1 MSWRMYI
8 FGGYMSLEA
17 LFLLI
22 LTGCLLPWMA
32 WVSTVLI
39 KIEIRLARGDA
50 VLDNVED
57 QLEDHEQRIR
67 ALERR

>member
-1 MSWRMYI
+1 
-8 FGGYMSLEA
+8 MSLEA

-32 WVSTVLI
+32 WFSTVLI

-50 VLDNVED
+50 VLDNVETTLD
-57 QLEDHEQRIR
+57 DHEQRIR
-67 ALERR
+67 ALESYH

>member
-1 MSWRMYI
+1 
-8 FGGYMSLEA
+8 MSLEA
-17 LFLLI
+17 LSLLI

-50 VLDNVED
+50 VLDNVEAT
-57 QLEDHEQRIR
+57 LADHEQRIR
-67 ALERR
+67 ALESHH

>member
-1 MSWRMYI
+1 
-8 FGGYMSLEA
+8 MSLEA

-39 KIEIRLARGDA
+39 KIEIRLARGDE
-50 VLDNVED
+50 VLDNVEEKLD
-57 QLEDHEQRIR
+57 DHEQRIR
-67 ALERR
+67 ALESKS

>member
-1 MSWRMYI
+1 
-8 FGGYMSLEA
+8 MSLEA

-32 WVSTVLI
+32 LVSTVLI

>member
-1 MSWRMYI
+1 MT
-8 FGGYMSLEA
+8 LEA
-17 LFLLI
+17 MFLLI

-32 WVSTVLI
+32 WGSTVLI

-57 QLEDHEQRIR
+57 RLEDHEQRIR

>member
-1 MSWRMYI
+1 
-8 FGGYMSLEA
+8 
-17 LFLLI
+17 
-22 LTGCLLPWMA
+22 MA

-50 VLDNVED
+50 VLDNGED

>member
-1 MSWRMYI
+1 
-8 FGGYMSLEA
+8 MSLEA

-39 KIEIRLARGDA
+39 KIEIRLARGDE
-50 VLDNVED
+50 VLNNVEGKLD
-57 QLEDHEQRIR
+57 DHEQRLR
-67 ALERR
+67 KLEGRLMP

>member
-1 MSWRMYI
+1 MERRV
-8 FGGYMSLEA
+8 SLEA